1 MKKFSKFAS
10 IALAAVMSAS
20 MVTLAGCGPKGG
32 GADWSKYDDEEAY
45 PTITTPS
52 EGPLTEEKK
61 ELSVWLMWT
70 NAYVADPNTL
80 ESTKYLEELTNV
92 HIDWMTV
99 DATTVDE
106 RFQTMQS
113 MDPLP
118 DIIVLPSMYTPYDV
132 GIEDGWL
139 GDMSHLL
146 KFMPNYR
153 NYLETHPKEAAV
165 LMSDDGVIRCYANVA
180 GNDSGYQGE
189 KQWAGL
195 TVREDM
201 VIAAGYTDPSDPTK
215 MGPLETI
222 SDYYNMLKQC
232 KQYYGSSLSAPLFIT
247 ANGYGTTGSFLTA
260 YGVGPGLYNDNG
272 TVKYGP
278 AEAGYGAYL
287 EEMHKWYTEGLI
299 DPNFEQVSGLE
310 PYMAPADVVGTNASV
325 CYTMIYNGVGTL
337 GPMTLGLTSAEQGGL
352 SAKITP
358 VVNPVLNRG
367 EDPVIG
373 VPGTGSGGYS
383 QTGLVYISPDCKDP
397 VLAAQWLDFMLSEKA
412 MLATHYGKEGVH
424 YTVDE
429 SPDAKYKYVYT
440 EAYNTTEKRQDKLS
454 TVGVGYYNWATG
466 YQTTEASMALLN
478 ATLFGG
484 ALKDTFQDQLDAMD
498 VWEGQKL
505 LDFMQFVKL
514 TPEEQTQIATINTDL
529 ATYVSEYTVGY
540 IKGTVTT
547 PFADFV
553 SNMKN
558 NMQLGKLIEVY
569 QNALDRF
576 LAKQEA

>member
-1 MKKFSKFAS
+1 MKRFSKFAS

-32 GADWSKYDDEEAY
+32 GADWSIYDDDEAY
-45 PTITTPS
+45 PTITAPAD
-52 EGPLTEEKK
+52 GPLTEEKK

-70 NAYVADPNTL
+70 NTFVSDPNKL

-92 HIDWMTV
+92 HINWMTV

-118 DIIVLPSMYTPYDV
+118 DIIVMPNVYTPYDV

-222 SDYYNMLKQC
+222 SDYYNMLKKC
-232 KQYYGSSLSAPLFIT
+232 KQHYGASLSAPLFINST
-247 ANGYGTTGSFLTA
+247 GYGTTGSFLTA

-337 GPMTLGLTSAEQGGL
+337 GPMVLGLTSAENGGL
-352 SAKITP
+352 TAKLTP

-373 VPGTGSGGYS
+373 VAGTGSGGYS

-505 LDFMQFVKL
+505 LDFMQFVTL

-569 QNALDRF
+569 QNALNRF